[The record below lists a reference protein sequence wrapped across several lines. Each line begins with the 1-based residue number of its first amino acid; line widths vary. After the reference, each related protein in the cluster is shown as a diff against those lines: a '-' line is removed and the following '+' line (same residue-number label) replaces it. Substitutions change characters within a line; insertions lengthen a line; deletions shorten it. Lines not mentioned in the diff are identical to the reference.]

1 MMEHYRQRHT
11 LKLESLIFQKHISE
25 KHSTTNSGGL
35 PSQTAQIIKQVM
47 VYKHQEVTLSQD
59 QGQGHKKRKLVI
71 HSGKKRPSL
80 SARSTHAYRSAAIIT
95 TKNI

>member
-1 MMEHYRQRHT
+1 MEHYRQWHT

-59 QGQGHKKRKLVI
+59 QGQRHKKRKLAI
-71 HSGKKRPSL
+71 HSGKTFSFCKKHTCLQVGSYN
-80 SARSTHAYRSAAIIT
+80 HY
-95 TKNI
+95 

>member
-1 MMEHYRQRHT
+1 MERDRQWHT
-11 LKLESLIFQKHISE
+11 LKLEPLTFQKHISE

-59 QGQGHKKRKLVI
+59 QAKGTKRESL
-71 HSGKKRPSL
+71 PSTV
-80 SARSTHAYRSAAIIT
+80 ARKDLLFLQEAHMLTGRQL
-95 TKNI
+95 